1 MTAKVTYTYS
11 GSPLNFNFPSFDKS
25 HVLVS
30 VNDALV
36 NNYTVS
42 NYTTGLSNNRVSSG
56 GGGTVTFS
64 PDINVGDTVV
74 IFRATPSNIFVNFQD
89 GATLTASELNLNN
102 TAQSFRTDEL
112 VLEAGS
118 TPGPQGLAGT
128 VSVSPTTTTGNPGT
142 DASVTNTGTDSAAVL
157 AFTIPRGDAGTPATI
172 TSATAVAGTTA
183 GVTLGGTP
191 SARTFEFTLPKGDD
205 GTGFNIQGTL
215 THTGAPTS
223 TEAPSPSVGDLYI
236 DSNGDGFLYNQNNQ
250 WQNVGAIRGPEGP
263 RGDGFT
269 GGSYDSSTGVVTFT
283 SNDNLGFSTG
293 DLRGQDGVGLPGTAA
308 TITPGTVTFGSPA
321 AVTNSGTS
329 SAAVF
334 NFTLPQLWTEDSN
347 NPVNIYYPNNV
358 AIGAN
363 STNTNYT
370 LRVNGTANVT
380 GTLSANSFSGNGAS
394 LTNVDAATLGGSDLA
409 TVLSSSSGS
418 ITVGTSPPTN
428 PSPSEGDLWWNP
440 TTLRNYVYYNDGDSS
455 QWVDTNPPAPGVAP
469 NISIGTVTTVTAGN
483 PATATVSGTAP
494 NFFLNLGIPQGQQ
507 GLQGLQGLQG
517 NPGIDGE
524 DGEDGTLSTTNIV
537 DLSISGIYY
546 SSRSGGSGG
555 GMEATQDSVFLKCPS
570 NKRIN
575 FNHGGSI
582 IAYFDRG
589 QNPRFNLGTKVNFIL
604 SGGSFPSNLPI
615 GTSTQKP
622 NLRLN
627 TSGEMLYTSHSNSS
641 LRFKHTVQD
650 YEIEDAMR
658 FLEHARPISYYYTY
672 DYDDREHLGFIAE
685 ELEQVE
691 PRYVEYDDDGNP
703 ESVDYG
709 MIVTTLTKI
718 CQMQE
723 QRIKAL
729 EDRLNA

>member
-370 LRVNGTANVT
+370 LYVNGTANVT